1 MAPEN
6 TPPGLRERKKEQT
19 RRTLRACAARLFAER
34 GYTATTVTDI
44 AAAANVSERT
54 FFRYFENKESL
65 LLPDSAELFAF
76 IEAALAARP
85 RDEDPLDAVCR
96 ALMEAAVPFARSTL
110 AGLTHSLAGTEGQAL
125 IRSRL
130 MQAFIEFEDRLAL
143 LVLERLPADLP
154 DADLHA
160 NVIAC
165 SALSAARAVLRTQRA
180 RREAG
185 TAGDAAPLL
194 PKAFDLLALA
204 RNGTPAP

>member
-1 MAPEN
+1 MAPET

-19 RRTLRACAARLFAER
+19 RRTLRACAAQLFAER

-76 IEAALAARP
+76 IEAALAGRP
-85 RDEDPLDAVCR
+85 RDEDPLDAVCH
-96 ALMEAAVPFARSTL
+96 ALLEAAAPFARSTL

-143 LVLERLPADLP
+143 LVRGRLPADLP

-185 TAGDAAPLL
+185 TAGDTAPLL